1 LLIPENLREDVR
13 IGEIEGALID
23 PRGIPTLLPENIKLG
38 VTIGDVAG
46 TYDPQAACAGEG
58 ETLCVANADFMPV
71 ALEGLA
77 EKLLVGTSVAGVQ
90 GRVALPLRN
99 HVLSGVGYGA
109 DGSTTGS
116 LTLPSP
122 AVVQAGSAAYGDP
135 DSPTTPGYTPDF
147 PLVSQVR
154 DSDRVDGVR
163 GTLADCTGD
172 GTTGCVATA
181 SFRAADSARL
191 VAGNIRAGV
200 TLGGQL
206 GEYPS
211 ASFPLADASTVP
223 DLDMAT
229 FDAKIKSNASFEYWS
244 SDGRRQTGEGDANIR
259 AENILS
265 SVSIFGLTG
274 TALRLPCSH
283 TSQSSCTADTAC
295 RWNGSACVLDPWNIK
310 AGVTIAGV
318 TGSIKTN
325 CRNRMNS
332 TVFNS
337 DAMPPGNGATTAGS
351 SLDWWDTIDMNN
363 NALSSLPSQL
373 PAGWTSDN
381 VCDKGLWTDATPDG
395 ACNSAA
401 DDCMMKDNVSGLYWS
416 ESYPRSGL
424 DATISFASWS
434 SAYSFCNSLTF
445 GGRSDWRLPT
455 QMELGAAYGR
465 GIADLAFK
473 GGTAR
478 PGGDTRDNNDYFIP
492 SKTQFW
498 SATTSSATTTAAYN
512 LQIGQSYMNALAK
525 TTNTNTTIICV
536 TP

>member
-13 IGEIEGALID
+13 IGEVEGALID
-23 PRGIPTLLPENIKLG
+23 PRGIPTLRPENIKLG
-38 VTIGDVAG
+38 VRIGDVAG
-46 TYDPQAACAGEG
+46 SYDPQAACAGEG

-71 ALEGLA
+71 SLEGLA
-77 EKLLVGTSVAGVQ
+77 DKLLVGTSVAGVQ
-90 GRVALPLRN
+90 GRVALPLPN
-99 HVLSGVGYGA
+99 HVVSGVGYGA

-122 AVVQAGSAAYGDP
+122 AVVLAGSAAYGDP
-135 DSPTTPGYTPDF
+135 DAPTTPGYTPDF
-147 PLVSQVR
+147 PPVSQVR
-154 DSDRVDGVR
+154 DSDTVDGVR
-163 GTLADCTGD
+163 GTLADCTAD
-172 GTTGCVATA
+172 GATACVATA

-211 ASFPLADASTVP
+211 ASFPLPDASTVP
-223 DLDMAT
+223 DLDLAT

-244 SDGRRQTGEGDANIR
+244 SDGRRQTGDGDAYIR

-265 SVSIFGLTG
+265 GVSVFGLTG

-295 RWNGSACVLDPWNIK
+295 RWNGSACVLNPWNIK

-325 CRNRMNS
+325 CRNRMTS

-337 DAMPPGNGATTAGS
+337 DAMPPGNAGTTAGS

-363 NALSSLPSQL
+363 NASSSPPSQL

-381 VCDKGLWTDATPDG
+381 VCDKELWTDATPDG

-416 ESYPRSGL
+416 ESYPSSGL
-424 DATISFASWS
+424 AAATTFASWN
-434 SAYSFCNSLTF
+434 SAYPFCNNLNF

-455 QMELGAAYGR
+455 QMELGAVYGR
-465 GIADLAFK
+465 GLAYLAFK

-478 PGGDTRDNNDYFIP
+478 PGGDTRENNDYFI
-492 SKTQFW
+492 SGKTQFW
-498 SATTSSATTTAAYN
+498 SATTSSAGTTAAYN
-512 LQIGQSYMNALAK
+512 LHIAQSYMNPLAK

-536 TP
+536 AP